1 MLSIQDHRKVWDDC
15 LVYLSHRIKK
25 QSYST
30 WMRHTRC
37 VSDGNGGIQIVVPNR
52 FVAEWIEEHYAP
64 LIAEAL
70 AQICGQPVPYKFL
83 VDQDDQ
89 AQVELELPHQSCES
103 PVLREPEKPSV
114 PVRLQSGMLNE
125 RYTFDNLVVGNF
137 NEFPYA
143 AAQAVAEAPGLTKYN
158 PLYIYGGVGLGK
170 THLIQGIGCHVLTH
184 QPAKRVIYATS
195 EKFTSD
201 FINSIS
207 SNTITDFINLYRSV
221 DILLIDDCQF
231 FAGKESTQEQFFH
244 TFNALYNAGKQIV
257 LTSDRPPKDIKG
269 MEERLLS
276 RFSWGL
282 VTDIQPPDLETRIA
296 ILRRKVESENIF
308 IAEDVVAYIADSVTS
323 NIRELEGSL
332 IRLLAYASL
341 RQQEITLEL
350 ARKVLSDTFGHHRPT
365 VSISVIRK
373 KVAQEFEVEEEALSA
388 KLKTQHV
395 ALARQAAM
403 YLCRSLTGCSLKAIG
418 DAFGGRDHS
427 TVIHACNLVER
438 LITKDPDFRQRLDK
452 VKRAVG
458 V

>member
-15 LVYLSHRIKK
+15 LVYISHRIKR

-30 WMRHTRC
+30 WLRPTRAI
-37 VSDGNGGIQIVVPNR
+37 SDGNGGIQIVVPNR
-52 FVAEWIEEHYAP
+52 FVAEWVEEHYTN

-70 AQICGQPVPYKFL
+70 AQTCGQPVEFKFL
-83 VDQDDQ
+83 VDQEEQ
-89 AQVELELPHQSCES
+89 PQVELELPHQSL
-103 PVLREPEKPSV
+103 PPHEPEKPAAA
-114 PVRLQSGMLNE
+114 VRLQSGMLNQ

-170 THLIQGIGCHVLTH
+170 THLIQGIGCYVLAH
-184 QPAKRVIYATS
+184 QPTKRVIYATS

-207 SNTITDFINLYRSV
+207 TNTITDFINLYRSV

-308 IAEDVVAYIADSVTS
+308 IAEDVVSYIADSVTS

-350 ARKVLSDTFGHHRPT
+350 ARKVLSDTFGNHRPA

-373 KVAQEFEVEEEALSA
+373 KVAQEFELEEEALSA
-388 KLKTQHV
+388 KLKTQQV
-395 ALARQAAM
+395 ALARQTAM
-403 YLCRSLTGCSLKAIG
+403 YLCRSLTGSSLKAIG

-427 TVIHACNLVER
+427 TVIHACHLIER
-438 LITKDPDFRQRLDK
+438 LMSEDPDFRQRVDK
-452 VKRAVG
+452 LKRTILG
-458 V
+458 

>member
-1 MLSIQDHRKVWDDC
+1 MLSIQDHRKVWEDC
-15 LVYLSHRIKK
+15 LLYISHRIKK

-30 WMRHTRC
+30 WLRHTRC
-37 VSDGNGGIQIVVPNR
+37 ISDGNGGIQVVVPNR
-52 FVAEWIEEHYAP
+52 FVAEWIEEHYSG

-70 AQICGQPVPYKFL
+70 VQTCGQAVPYNFL
-83 VDQDDQ
+83 VDQEDQ
-89 AQVELELPHQSCES
+89 PQTELELPHQGHAI
-103 PVLREPEKPSV
+103 REAEKLPT

-170 THLIQGIGCHVLTH
+170 THLIQGISCYVLTH

-207 SNTITDFINLYRSV
+207 GNTITDFINLYRTV

-308 IAEDVVAYIADSVTS
+308 IAEDVVSYIADSVTS

-350 ARKVLSDTFGHHRPT
+350 ARKVLMDTFGNHRAT

-373 KVAQEFEVEEEALSA
+373 KVAQEFELEEEALSS
-388 KLKTQHV
+388 KRKTQQV
-395 ALARQAAM
+395 ALARQVAM
-403 YLCRSLTGCSLKAIG
+403 HLCRSLTACSLKSIG

-438 LITKDPDFRQRLDK
+438 LIVGDPDFRQRVEKL
-452 VKRAVG
+452 KRTVLG
-458 V
+458 